1 MNLRLAHHIHSKP
14 QKHISNKM
22 FLRRTRSLIEI
33 ILFAVPLFKTSF
45 AVFGGEDGQASDDAT
60 MMTNKVT
67 LVNMETKKTCLHS
80 ELPLAIR
87 EPFVYDYKDT
97 LLVCSATSGQNR
109 KNLQCFEW
117 DVSVNN
123 WKVFPVTGFE
133 NTDID
138 TDEGTF
144 ISSARI
150 PGNI

>member
-1 MNLRLAHHIHSKP
+1 
-14 QKHISNKM
+14 
-22 FLRRTRSLIEI
+22 
-33 ILFAVPLFKTSF
+33 
-45 AVFGGEDGQASDDAT
+45 

-87 EPFVYDYKDT
+87 EAFVYDYKDT
-97 LLVCSATSGQNR
+97 ILVCSATSGQNR

-138 TDEGTF
+138 TDEGFVYKPPNFKLET
-144 ISSARI
+144 
-150 PGNI
+150 NWLKTNT